1 MAAARHKVLILSTSA
16 GTGHLRAAAALE
28 KVCRNSPGVDQV
40 AHVDA
45 LAFTNKLFRDF
56 YSKLYLKLV
65 EDAPTL
71 LGWWYQKSDEPWKT
85 DRMRFLLDRLN
96 TGPLIRLLSDLQ
108 PDITICTHFMPAEII
123 SHLITK
129 EKIRAKLSIV
139 VTDYDFH
146 AMWLSRAFHRYFVA
160 LDETKAYLS
169 TLGLPAERIT
179 VSGIPVDPAFS
190 KNTDRPGLRR
200 QLKLRPDLPV
210 ILVSAGALGVNPA
223 EQVVKSL
230 RNISHRAQVAVVCG
244 KNPEA
249 KARVEAELRHGKG
262 GKAEFRV
269 LGYVDDM
276 PAWMGAAD
284 LLVSKPGGMTSAE
297 AMASGLPMAIYD
309 PIPGQEE
316 RNSDQLLEKG
326 VAIKCNEISIL
337 GYKVDRLLAEPQ
349 RLKRMQA
356 AARQMGRPNAAET
369 VVQTLLS
376 DPEHEAIRVDPEQQ
390 EVMAESVRKR

>member
-1 MAAARHKVLILSTSA
+1 MAQAHHKVLILSTSA

-56 YSKLYLKLV
+56 YSKLYIKLV

-71 LGWWYQKSDEPWKT
+71 LGWWYEKSDEPWKT

-123 SHLITK
+123 SHLITRK
-129 EKIRAKLSIV
+129 QIRAKLSIV

-169 TLGLPAERIT
+169 ALGLPAGRIT

-190 KNTDRPGLRR
+190 KNTDKPALRK
-200 QLKLRPDLPV
+200 QLKLRPDQPV

-223 EQVVKSL
+223 EQVVRSL
-230 RNISHRAQVAVVCG
+230 RNLSHRAQVAVICG

-249 KARVEAELRHGKG
+249 KARVEAELRQGKG

-269 LGYVDDM
+269 LGYVEDM

-337 GYKVDRLLAEPQ
+337 GYKVDRLLGEPE
-349 RLKRMQA
+349 RLKGMQA
-356 AARQMGRPNAAET
+356 AARKMGRPHAAET

-376 DPEHEAIRVDPEQQ
+376 DPEHEPIHVDEEKQ
-390 EVMAESVRKR
+390 EEMAESVRKR

>member
-1 MAAARHKVLILSTSA
+1 
-16 GTGHLRAAAALE
+16 
-28 KVCRNSPGVDQV
+28 
-40 AHVDA
+40 
-45 LAFTNKLFRDF
+45 
-56 YSKLYLKLV
+56 
-65 EDAPTL
+65 
-71 LGWWYQKSDEPWKT
+71 
-85 DRMRFLLDRLN
+85 
-96 TGPLIRLLSDLQ
+96 
-108 PDITICTHFMPAEII
+108 
-123 SHLITK
+123 
-129 EKIRAKLSIV
+129 V

-190 KNTDRPGLRR
+190 KNTDKPGLRR

-230 RNISHRAQVAVVCG
+230 RQLSHRAQVAVVCG
-244 KNPEA
+244 KNPDA
-249 KARVEAELRHGKG
+249 KARVEAELRHGKS

-337 GYKVDRLLAEPQ
+337 GYKVDRLLAEPE
-349 RLKRMQA
+349 RLKRMQT
-356 AARQMGRPNAAET
+356 AARKMGRPNAAET

-376 DPEHEAIRVDPEQQ
+376 DPEHEAIRVDAEQQ